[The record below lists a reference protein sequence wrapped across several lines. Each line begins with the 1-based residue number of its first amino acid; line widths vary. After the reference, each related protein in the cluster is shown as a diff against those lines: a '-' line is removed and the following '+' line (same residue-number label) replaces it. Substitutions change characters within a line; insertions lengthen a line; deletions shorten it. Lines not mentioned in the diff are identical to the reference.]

1 MFQTGSFHLA
11 SNGESSSLAGTLADA
26 AQAWEGVVGAGV
38 TEVWTE
44 TWATL
49 VSAHPKLADSCFNT
63 LVVDTQGAELEIL
76 KSIESTRG
84 SSIALRGLEQFKYIL
99 VEVSNREFYQGQTLQ
114 PSLEAFLHAHGFV
127 NVRKEYPVHGDV
139 LYVSRNRTHHDT
151 SVCRDGA
158 GRDPDL

>member
-1 MFQTGSFHLA
+1 M
-11 SNGESSSLAGTLADA
+11 
-26 AQAWEGVVGAGV
+26 GAGV
-38 TEVWTE
+38 TEVRTE

-114 PSLEAFLHAHGFV
+114 TSLETLVDKLTPALNKFALKSETGTV
-127 NVRKEYPVHGDV
+127 VEDLKI
-139 LYVSRNRTHHDT
+139 
-151 SVCRDGA
+151 VCGKVD
-158 GRDPDL
+158 DLESEVEGV